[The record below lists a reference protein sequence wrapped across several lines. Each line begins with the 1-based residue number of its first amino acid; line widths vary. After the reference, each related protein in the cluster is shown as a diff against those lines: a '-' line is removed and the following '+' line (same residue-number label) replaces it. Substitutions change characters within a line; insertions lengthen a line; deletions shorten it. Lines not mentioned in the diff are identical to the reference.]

1 VSVPTEA
8 DQQPR
13 VMCYVDDNGA
23 AVSRTLDGK
32 DHVQPDY
39 TYVLRY
45 IQPAAEGRRGESQY
59 RTFTPA
65 MVAAMEHMTESEK
78 ATYHGRVQDAM
89 NKEWVELDKDPEVL
103 AQWTEEERK
112 KVRRFVRKCMAEER
126 TKPLHEG
133 S

>member
-1 VSVPTEA
+1 
-8 DQQPR
+8 
-13 VMCYVDDNGA
+13 
-23 AVSRTLDGK
+23 
-32 DHVQPDY
+32 
-39 TYVLRY
+39 
-45 IQPAAEGRRGESQY
+45 
-59 RTFTPA
+59 

-126 TKPLHEG
+126 TKRLHEG